1 MSNIWIKEIFTL
13 HVTSDH
19 VQVIVAL
26 KAHHKRALSFR
37 AVLKSEYPLVSVD
50 GFQPIVDVFTGHE
63 RGQLK
68 LLLALGTQVQ
78 VRRCLHLHL
87 TSAS

>member
-1 MSNIWIKEIFTL
+1 MSNIWMKEIFTL

-19 VQVIVAL
+19 VQE
-26 KAHHKRALSFR
+26 AHHKRALSFR